1 MHSIG
6 AFDDM
11 AAHDRLDAWG
21 IVNYARYPVPPA
33 ISRSRSPRAPVR
45 QVGGRED
52 GIDDGGGG
60 SSRPGTRG
68 GGSPSRPGTSNLG
81 GRGRRGKASRA
92 GGSRPMTSESS
103 GGPGS
108 SRGLPPEKPRAGSSE
123 RGEGRSG
130 GVVSELLVETLMNKA
145 PKGRA
150 AGFGSAP
157 GTAASLAA
165 SGRLASTPRRLGSV
179 SPAASSAVSRLAST
193 SRKEEGGVVVPAS
206 ASPAMSMLA
215 STAPTNRYQ
224 VPPLFPPDPWAG
236 PRPATTRH
244 RPAPAW
250 IADKGKEIGGRFMGL
265 PLTARPSPPP
275 KARPAME
282 TGGAGRLK
290 TSEMVAARAVAVVG
304 QGGDKAVE
312 GRGVGGMQTVGAL
325 GVGNG
330 ACVTPRS
337 EAETAPSSRRGS
349 IMSMVDM
356 TESMIIGPRSGSLCK
371 KGVGWGVDVVLV
383 DNGRL
388 MIDKPRFEASPC
400 PSSIGSNELLPPL
413 STPPPL
419 PLPTSSAVVV

>member
-1 MHSIG
+1 
-6 AFDDM
+6 
-11 AAHDRLDAWG
+11 
-21 IVNYARYPVPPA
+21 
-33 ISRSRSPRAPVR
+33 
-45 QVGGRED
+45 
-52 GIDDGGGG
+52 
-60 SSRPGTRG
+60 
-68 GGSPSRPGTSNLG
+68 
-81 GRGRRGKASRA
+81 
-92 GGSRPMTSESS
+92 MTSESS

-130 GVVSELLVETLMNKA
+130 SVVSELLVETLMIKA

-193 SRKEEGGVVVPAS
+193 SRKGEGGVVVPAS

-215 STAPTNRYQ
+215 STAPTNRNQ
-224 VPPLFPPDPWAG
+224 VPPLFPPDLRAG

-250 IADKGKEIGGRFMGL
+250 IAEKGKGLGGRFMGL

-282 TGGAGRLK
+282 TGGAGRPK
-290 TSEMVAARAVAVVG
+290 TSEMVAERTVDVVG

-325 GVGNG
+325 WVGNG

-337 EAETAPSSRRGS
+337 EAETAPSSRRES

-356 TESMIIGPRSGSLCK
+356 TESMILGPRSGSLCK

-388 MIDKPRFEASPC
+388 MIDTPRFEASPC

-419 PLPTSSAVVV
+419 PLSTSSAVVV